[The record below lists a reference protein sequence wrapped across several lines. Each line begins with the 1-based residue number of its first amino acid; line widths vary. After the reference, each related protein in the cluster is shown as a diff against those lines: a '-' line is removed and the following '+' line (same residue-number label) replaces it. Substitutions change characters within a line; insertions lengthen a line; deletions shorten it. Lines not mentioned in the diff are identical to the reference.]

1 MLMGETDLA
10 GCGLI
15 ISNLDTIIKKI
26 IYKKSYSRKIVNF
39 FIFSFKIYAY
49 KLGLLKAGWGHQ
61 AWQIHQI
68 WIWTFKRFNLY
79 SKMRKVKCVQDE
91 EKVDYICNC
100 LAKLLFKK
108 QWEHLQLV

>member
-39 FIFSFKIYAY
+39 LHTSWAF
-49 KLGLLKAGWGHQ
+49 
-61 AWQIHQI
+61 
-68 WIWTFKRFNLY
+68 
-79 SKMRKVKCVQDE
+79 
-91 EKVDYICNC
+91 
-100 LAKLLFKK
+100 
-108 QWEHLQLV
+108 